1 MDCFLLL
8 SFLKLNRAFVT
19 QRCLFSEAVVE
30 DFDVVEDIP
39 SVQNWLL
46 LSTLNLSTS
55 ESQYLTTFLS
65 PF

>member
-8 SFLKLNRAFVT
+8 SFLKLNGVFVT

-46 LSTLNLSTS
+46 LYTLNLSTS